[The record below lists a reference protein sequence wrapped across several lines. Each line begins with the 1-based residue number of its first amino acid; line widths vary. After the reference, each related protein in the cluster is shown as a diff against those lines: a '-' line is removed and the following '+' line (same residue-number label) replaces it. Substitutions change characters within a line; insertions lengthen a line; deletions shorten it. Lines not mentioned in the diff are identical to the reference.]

1 MPLCLYAQDDPG
13 YTPLNMDALTNEQA
27 IAIGDMV
34 HRVALEYSELTQ
46 LIPMSFAVKKAL
58 SYCHPPVVTVRDLR
72 TKPLESW
79 RQHRFITHHIYHE
92 LREDVRSLGVRLPA
106 WEMLP

>member
-1 MPLCLYAQDDPG
+1 MALCLYAHDDSG
-13 YTPLNMDALTNEQA
+13 YTPLDIDALTNEQA

-72 TKPLESW
+72 IKPLESW

-92 LREDVRSLGVRLPA
+92 LREDVRALGVRLPA